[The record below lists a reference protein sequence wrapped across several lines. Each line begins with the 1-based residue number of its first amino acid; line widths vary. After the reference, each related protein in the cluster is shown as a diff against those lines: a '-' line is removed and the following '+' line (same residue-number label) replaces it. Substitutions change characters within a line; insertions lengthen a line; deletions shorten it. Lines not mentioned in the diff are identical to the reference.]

1 MPLNYLKLAELV
13 ADTSNALHRDLEHC
27 TPILHNDWE
36 CASLDDRVELE
47 PEFAILGRMSELA
60 RQFDEVESAL
70 IGLYYDERDYQRAL
84 EDMGPSV

>member
-1 MPLNYLKLAELV
+1 MPLNYLKLARLV
-13 ADTSNALHRDLEHC
+13 ADASQSLDCDVQHC
-27 TPILHNDWE
+27 QPILDAEWLGSSF
-36 CASLDDRVELE
+36 ADRVELE